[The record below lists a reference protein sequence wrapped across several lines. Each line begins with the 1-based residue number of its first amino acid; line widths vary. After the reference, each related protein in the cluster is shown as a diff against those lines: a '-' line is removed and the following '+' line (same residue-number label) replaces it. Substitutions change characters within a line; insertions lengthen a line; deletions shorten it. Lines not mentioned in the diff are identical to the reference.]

1 MADEGELLS
10 GTEVKTALVVIQGVG
25 LRSWQY
31 VNIEGRARV
40 EGCIDLGS
48 VAEVEAQNKAL
59 RANPQQ
65 AKGDVE
71 AFGDAIKAIR
81 FRWRDKIV
89 PFTIDPRLPDPERV
103 TQAIEHWHQKTP
115 MRFAERKPEHRDFV
129 TFRPGSGCSSSV
141 GRQGGQ
147 QFVNLGPECSTGN
160 CIHEIGHTIGLWHEQ
175 SRIDRDLFI
184 QIDFQNIIPG
194 MEHNF
199 LQHVSDG
206 IDLGGYDYGSI
217 MHYPATAFSKNGQPT
232 IIPVGGQ
239 AIGQRQGLS
248 AGDIAAV
255 KEIYP

>member
-40 EGCIDLGS
+40 EGCIDLGP
-48 VAEVEAQNKAL
+48 VADVDTQTEAM
-59 RANPQQ
+59 RANPAQ
-65 AKGDVE
+65 AQGDVE
-71 AFGDAIKAIR
+71 AFGTAIKAIR
-81 FRWRDKIV
+81 FRWKDKIV
-89 PFTIDPRLPDPERV
+89 PFTIDPHLTNTDRV
-103 TQAIEHWHQKTP
+103 TKAIEHWQQKTSI
-115 MRFAERKPEHRDFV
+115 RFVERKPEHRDFV

-147 QFVNLGPECSTGN
+147 QFVTLGPECTAGN
-160 CIHEIGHTIGLWHEQ
+160 CIHEMGHTVGLWHEQ

-184 QIDFQNIIPG
+184 RIKFQNILPG

-199 LQHVSDG
+199 VQHVHDG
-206 IDLGGYDYGSI
+206 IDLGKYDFGSI
-217 MHYPATAFSKNGQPT
+217 MHYPANAFTKNGQPT
-232 IIPVGGQ
+232 IVPVGGQ
-239 AIGQRQGLS
+239 AIGQRVALS

-255 KEIYP
+255 KIIYP